1 MGPGNVPD
9 HADLQMILTNLG
21 EDLLDKAKDLTGWLF
36 AAIVN
41 LDINIDAIDRD
52 FGG

>member
-1 MGPGNVPD
+1 MDPRDVHD
-9 HADLQMILTNLG
+9 HGDLQMILTNLG
-21 EDLLDKAKDLTGWLF
+21 EDLLDKAKALTGWLF

-41 LDINIDAIDRD
+41 LDIDIDAIDRG

>member
-1 MGPGNVPD
+1 MDRENVHD

-41 LDINIDAIDRD
+41 LDINIDAIDRN